1 MAVEAEID
9 AALQRVRAVNQRQVV
24 DVLQRAHAARVV
36 SEISVR
42 GRDVDEGERKIR
54 IGKRRRKRKEELA
67 NTEDRFVGNVRS
79 RRPAPVN
86 REVLRRA
93 AGIYEVRRT
102 GKNRTA

>member
-36 SEISVR
+36 SEISVL
-42 GRDVDEGERKIR
+42 GRDVDEGERQVRIR
-54 IGKRRRKRKEELA
+54 KRRRKRKEELA

-79 RRPAPVN
+79 RRPTPVDG
-86 REVLRRA
+86 EVLWRTTSV
-93 AGIYEVRRT
+93 YEVRRT
-102 GKNRTA
+102 GKNRT